1 MWASTPLLHHTLFL
15 LRLPLGSPEGHPA
28 AEDPRQ
34 HIGELPGDL
43 LRQLPRLLGQEGIS
57 LGAQNRLG
65 SIIRLLVELGPQH
78 KQLMLLELQSQLTQ

>member
-1 MWASTPLLHHTLFL
+1 MY
-15 LRLPLGSPEGHPA
+15 PA

-34 HIGELPGDL
+34 HINELPGDL

>member
-1 MWASTPLLHHTLFL
+1 MYPT
-15 LRLPLGSPEGHPA
+15 

-34 HIGELPGDL
+34 HINELPDDL
-43 LRQLPRLLGQEGIS
+43 LRQLPHLLGQDGIS

-78 KQLMLLELQSQLTQ
+78 KQLMLLELQLQLTQ